1 MATRAEKIAQA
12 KETRRTSIAVWQCG
26 GAQGYETNPRWN
38 GDDGRWVQDKE
49 LLWMRVALLGG
60 GLDEA
65 TQAKYQKIVDAEQAE
80 FNRLDAVYENVK
92 STAQD
97 D

>member
-1 MATRAEKIAQA
+1 MATRAEKIAKA

-26 GAQGYETNPRWN
+26 GAQGHQNNPRWN
-38 GDDGRWVQDKE
+38 GDDGRWVQDRE
-49 LLWMRVALLGG
+49 LMWMHIAVLGG

-65 TQAKYQKIVDAEQAE
+65 PQAKYQKIIDAEQAE
-80 FNRLDAVYENVK
+80 FERLDAVYENVK

>member
-1 MATRAEKIAQA
+1 MWML
-12 KETRRTSIAVWQCG
+12 IAV
-26 GAQGYETNPRWN
+26 
-38 GDDGRWVQDKE
+38 
-49 LLWMRVALLGG
+49 LGG

-65 TQAKYQKIVDAEQAE
+65 TQAKYQKIIDAEQAE
-80 FNRLDAVYENVK
+80 FERLDAVYENVK

>member
-1 MATRAEKIAQA
+1 M
-12 KETRRTSIAVWQCG
+12 AVWHTG
-26 GAQGYETNPRWN
+26 GAEGHETNPRWN

>member
-1 MATRAEKIAQA
+1 MATRAEKVAKA
-12 KETRRTSIAVWQCG
+12 KETRRTSLAVWHTG
-26 GAQGYETNPRWN
+26 GAEGHETNPRWD
-38 GDDGRWVQDKE
+38 GDDGRWVQDRE
-49 LLWMRVALLGG
+49 LMWMHIAVLGG

-65 TQAKYQKIVDAEQAE
+65 TQAKYEKIIDAEQAE

>member
-1 MATRAEKIAQA
+1 MATRAEKIAKA

-26 GAQGYETNPRWN
+26 GAQGYETNPRWG

-65 TQAKYQKIVDAEQAE
+65 TQAKYEKIIDAEQAE
-80 FNRLDAVYENVK
+80 WNRLDAVYENVK
-92 STAQD
+92 ATAED